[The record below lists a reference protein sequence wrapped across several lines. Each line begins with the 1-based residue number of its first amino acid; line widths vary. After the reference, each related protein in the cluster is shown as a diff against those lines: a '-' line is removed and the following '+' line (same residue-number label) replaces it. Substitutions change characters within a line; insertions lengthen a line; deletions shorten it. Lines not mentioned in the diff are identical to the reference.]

1 MVVVFVLGTSCRS
14 LVPLGGSVLGGGI
27 GALGGP
33 VSGGIGAGLGYGVGE
48 FYVNKKENKN
58 LKDTVVALTTG
69 DVQKLVDLEIKKKR
83 DSGFF
88 DSILGGVYQLI
99 TWGAVA
105 LAVWVLVPVFY
116 TRFIHKEVKKNKEQ
130 LNADN

>member
-1 MVVVFVLGTSCRS
+1 MWIPYSQIFHSLITLSMVVVFVLGTSCRS

-58 LKDTVVALTTG
+58 AEK
-69 DVQKLVDLEIKKKR
+69 
-83 DSGFF
+83 
-88 DSILGGVYQLI
+88 
-99 TWGAVA
+99 
-105 LAVWVLVPVFY
+105 
-116 TRFIHKEVKKNKEQ
+116 HKT
-130 LNADN
+130 